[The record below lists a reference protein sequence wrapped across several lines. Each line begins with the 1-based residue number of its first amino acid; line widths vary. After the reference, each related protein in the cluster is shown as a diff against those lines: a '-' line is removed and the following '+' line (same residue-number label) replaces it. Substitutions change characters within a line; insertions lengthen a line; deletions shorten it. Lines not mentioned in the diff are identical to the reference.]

1 MEIFETIVFTLVGLA
16 VFFGM
21 VVLGVGLGRLTLDWA
36 KKNDVPWQVQ
46 VTFLASI
53 FAFLIAMA
61 AHVHTALGGFGLG
74 FGGAILAWGLPK
86 KQKSDD

>member
-1 MEIFETIVFTLVGLA
+1 MEIFGTITYTLVGLA

-21 VVLGVGLGRLTLDWA
+21 LLLGVGLGKLTLDWA
-36 KKNDVPWQVQ
+36 KKSDVAWQVQ
-46 VTFLASI
+46 VTFLASL

-74 FGGAILAWGLPK
+74 FGGAILFWGLPK
-86 KQKSDD
+86 KEKKED